1 MNLAAWQEH
10 ARQRQLSETPG
21 PASPPARMHWTPHQG
36 GHGPGAEILG
46 DLNAS
51 TVVELGCG
59 AGHHLAH
66 LVATHGVTGA
76 GVDIASGQI
85 ERARAR
91 YGHLPRI
98 RFTTA
103 DAILFLSGT
112 EPVVDVCYSVFGAVG
127 LTPPGLLLP
136 MIAATLRPG
145 GLLAFSVPHPSRR
158 GRTFGATTLDTLA
171 LPLGGQL
178 PIQRWEPAVST
189 WLALLAQLNFDLQ
202 DLHHLASPDPS
213 EGPTTLL
220 VTARR
225 R

>member
-10 ARQRQLSETPG
+10 ARQRQLSETPR
-21 PASPPARMHWTPHQG
+21 PASPPARMYWAQHP

-46 DLNAS
+46 DLKAG

-66 LVATHGVTGA
+66 LVANHGVTGV

-98 RFTTA
+98 TFITGE
-103 DAILFLSGT
+103 AIKFLTGT
-112 EPVVDVCYSVFGAVG
+112 ETVFDVCYSVFGAVG

-145 GLLAFSVPHPSRR
+145 GTLAFSVPHPSRH
-158 GRTFGATTLDTLA
+158 GRTPGTATLDTLV
-171 LPLGGQL
+171 LPLGDQL
-178 PIQRWEPAVST
+178 PIQRWEPAVPT
-189 WLALLAQLNFDLQ
+189 WPALLAQSDLDLQ
-202 DLHHLASPDPS
+202 DLHHLANPDPS